1 MGASHEAAPPALSL
15 HEAPPPVEEVLRA
28 PGNEL
33 PRTSLLGWTGL
44 GGSAPLAPAAPPGGR
59 GSSAAFE
66 RQADEVAGRSHPG
79 QPADAAPVP
88 PGDVRLHTDR
98 LATRAASAIGA
109 RAFTVGRHIVF
120 NAGQFAPHSPAGQR
134 LLSHELTHV
143 VQQQAHG
150 VDPAAPMA
158 RQPDPPGTKPS
169 SKTADSFKADFEN
182 QFVPGE
188 VAGKVVVAAPSLK
201 KGKPAKSVTLTFEE
215 KVTPLETITLY
226 AVDEEELFET
236 EAAAGLPP
244 GDERLKQSLLY
255 RPPTIP
261 GPPATPTTTT
271 TPPTVTTTNPPP
283 ATPPAPGAGAGRY
296 HSSAGPIEVLA
307 RVEGFGITGTFTKLA
322 VGAASTTIVET
333 PRGVMVIDAGTAG
346 RKSASGPL
354 ATEAINR
361 ARPIIKGRPI
371 VDTLITHAHLD
382 HTGLLSRLAGEFE
395 MLNLHINLAQA
406 FDPDLKWD
414 ELRAKI
420 GQNQRAFLEKRLR
433 EQIQGERAEWNK
445 QVDVPEGGAREQRWK
460 AHVEEQ
466 AAARLAGRQV
476 LKVDL
481 QVPGAGG
488 QMRIVSAPIENL
500 KLSDVEFAPGETT
513 GVIQGPD
520 RATIINR
527 KLADAI
533 ERQKAGKKND
543 AIDLDRYAS
552 SYVLVVDAKMML
564 LVLPDL
570 RVNDIDAVRKA
581 LKAEMVRLGHTAE
594 LRVWDI
600 THHLQAGFLG
610 ASKTAEKTLA
620 QARLGQLEKLTEIL
634 HDLANVKTAKGTQPT
649 DVVAVSAKLSAIDPA
664 LAFVLTSMGLEIVPA
679 VNGQDV
685 RLIEAIT
692 AGGRR
697 VAGLAGGSRYAGVA
711 ASDPLLRRAHAAV
724 EELTA
729 KADELEGKAKLLR
742 KKADAASKQQLK
754 DDAAKLREHIQRIK
768 TRASEYVAQVDA
780 ELGPAAKR
788 TTAPAKVEPAG
799 AQAEALRTE
808 LVGFDRVVVGKLGS
822 FSDVAV
828 VLLGGDIPADAR
840 AELKTI
846 AEVRAIEAQLKTLG
860 GGDVPPE
867 LRGRYAAALEAK
879 RNVVRRR
886 LAEVN
891 KLGPEAA
898 EEKRVLRDEVKQLD
912 LEVETALKATKTGS
926 GSGFKQRLPNGK
938 LVETRIEVPK
948 QPTKFERGVNTGAQ
962 LFGQGMGAVMVY
974 QLVKGEEE
982 LEARYQKG
990 EVNAAEMAVATTH
1003 NVYGMTIGARMLGA
1017 IHVGPGEF
1025 VLLAALDILQT
1036 SLHDYDTTAQ
1046 RNTAIAYSV
1055 IRNAL
1060 SLGLMAAGQAL
1071 SKTGPWGV
1079 IIGIALM
1086 FLVDPI
1092 LERLGVYDWLE
1103 RKFAFMPDDVTL
1115 VTQKLGKLLEE
1126 YRVVV
1131 GALDIANRKV
1141 EQLTSVGASDPEAV
1155 KSAARR
1161 VAAEYRTNAKQRESA
1176 LLVAFLM
1183 GYEAAKTSYGGL
1195 PELDQQR
1202 AEFLRLMMVVQ
1213 GPEAPREMTEAQRT
1227 DAVKLLILEGKFG
1240 ASGLTD
1246 KAGLT
1251 SRQKADAM
1259 FGMIEAGLNLD
1270 RLTPDQ
1276 VAEMPQWGK
1285 MDEWMNKVD
1294 KEVAGE
1300 KSSDVNWKWT
1310 AEKMGELDQMF
1321 NNARYRINPTSI
1333 GSERATPMLSPGTPA
1348 RTAYESQLQARETRF
1363 LTLRQT
1369 LATTA
1374 SGTAATTAAV
1384 TPTGPSAG
1392 LESAVAGAETA
1403 ISAFKTALASQ
1414 PALGMGLTA
1423 EGIASHSWD
1432 ANVTYPRFVRDND
1445 AYREALFRM
1454 RSLETAM
1461 RTSIGVAESARVSFG
1476 TGGGPFAD
1484 RLLKVREQ
1492 ARQAVEE
1499 RREVKSFLYLDEV
1512 AEKVAGIRVKENM
1525 DIAARLNQGKEV
1537 KPLNPNEQIAAG
1549 KGDIKDFKLTSTT
1562 NRLAQI
1568 TSLRL
1573 PSPEE
1578 VKAGNTLVEGIY
1590 KIVGDYDDTDLFLIS
1605 VGGTTV
1611 TKAENVLV
1619 GYVKDRGETTS
1630 GRYGHTSRVEVTPL
1644 NAAAIRLF
1652 GGTGNETVLR
1662 NLLYPTTID
1671 DIRNGL

>member
-1 MGASHEAAPPALSL
+1 MPSG
-15 HEAPPPVEEVLRA
+15 
-28 PGNEL
+28 
-33 PRTSLLGWTGL
+33 
-44 GGSAPLAPAAPPGGR
+44 
-59 GSSAAFE
+59 
-66 RQADEVAGRSHPG
+66 
-79 QPADAAPVP
+79 
-88 PGDVRLHTDR
+88 VRIHTDR
-98 LATRAASAIGA
+98 LATRAASSIGA
-109 RAFTVGRHIVF
+109 QAFTVGRNIVF
-120 NAGQFAPHSPAGQR
+120 NSGQFAPHSPVGQR

-150 VDPAAPMA
+150 VDRGAPIS
-158 RQPDPPGTKPS
+158 RQPGPPGAGPS
-169 SKTADSFKADFEN
+169 SKAADAFKAEFEN
-182 QFVPGE
+182 QYVPSQ
-188 VAGKVVVAAPSLK
+188 VTGKVVVAAPSLT
-201 KGKPAKSVTLTFEE
+201 KGKPAKTVTLAFDE
-215 KVTPLETITLY
+215 KVTPLETITVY

-236 EAAAGLPP
+236 EAAAALPP
-244 GDERLKQSLLY
+244 GEERVKQSLLY
-255 RPPTIP
+255 RPPSIP
-261 GPPATPTTTT
+261 VPPVTPTTTT
-271 TPPTVTTTNPPP
+271 TPSTVPPTNPP
-283 ATPPAPGAGAGRY
+283 ATPAAPRVGAGRY

-333 PRGVMVIDAGTAG
+333 PRGVIVIDAGTAG

-382 HTGLLSRLAGEFE
+382 HTGLLSRLAAEFE
-395 MLNLHINLAQA
+395 ILNLHINLAQA

-414 ELRAKI
+414 ELRTKI

-445 QVDVPEGGAREQRWK
+445 LVDVPEGGAREQRWN

-466 AAARLAGRQV
+466 VAARLAARQV
-476 LKVDL
+476 VRVDL

-500 KLSDVEFAPGETT
+500 KLSNVEFAPGETT

-527 KLADAI
+527 KLAGAI

-543 AIDLDRYAS
+543 AIDLDRYAT

-570 RVNDIDAVRKA
+570 RVNDIDGIRKA

-610 ASKTAEKTLA
+610 ASKTGEKTLA

-742 KKADAASKQQLK
+742 KKADAAAKQQMK
-754 DDAAKLREHIQRIK
+754 DEAAKLRERIQRIR

-788 TTAPAKVEPAG
+788 TTAPTKVETAA
-799 AQAEALRTE
+799 AQAQALRTE
-808 LVGFDRVVVGKLGS
+808 LVGFDRVVVGRLGS

-828 VLLGGDIPADAR
+828 VLLGGDVPADAR

-846 AEVRAIEAQLKTLG
+846 AEVRAIEAQLKALT

-867 LRGRYAAALEAK
+867 LRGRYAVALEAK

-886 LAEVN
+886 LAEAN

-898 EEKRVLRDEVKQLD
+898 EEKRVLRDEVKQLN
-912 LEVETALKATKTGS
+912 LEVEAALKATQTGS

-948 QPTKFERGVNTGAQ
+948 QPTRFERGVNTGAQ

-990 EVNAAEMAVATTH
+990 EVSAAEMVATTTH
-1003 NVYGMTIGARMLGA
+1003 NVYGMTVGARMLGA

-1025 VLLAALDILQT
+1025 VILAALDILQT

-1071 SKTGPWGV
+1071 SKAGPWGV

-1103 RKFAFMPDDVTL
+1103 RKFSFMPDEVTG
-1115 VTQKLGKLLEE
+1115 VTQKLSKLLEE

-1131 GALDIANRKV
+1131 GALDIANRRV

-1161 VAAEYRTNAKQRESA
+1161 VAAEHRANAKQKEA
-1176 LLVAFLM
+1176 ELLVAFLL
-1183 GYEAAKTSYGGL
+1183 GYEAAKKSYGGL

-1213 GPEAPREMTEAQRT
+1213 GPEAPKEMTEEQRT
-1227 DAVKLLILEGKFG
+1227 AAVKLLILEGKFG
-1240 ASGLTD
+1240 MSGLTD

-1259 FGMIEAGLNLD
+1259 FGMIEAGLDLD
-1270 RLTPDQ
+1270 RLTPAQ
-1276 VAEMPQWGK
+1276 VAEMPQWKK
-1285 MDEWMNKVD
+1285 MDDWMDKVD

-1300 KSSDVNWKWT
+1300 KSADVDWKWT

-1333 GSERATPMLSPGTPA
+1333 GSERVTPMLSPGTPA

-1363 LTLRQT
+1363 LTLRRT

-1374 SGTAATTAAV
+1374 CGTAATSAAV
-1384 TPTGPSAG
+1384 TPAGPSAG

-1403 ISAFKTALASQ
+1403 IAAFRAALASQ

-1423 EGIASHSWD
+1423 EGIASSSWD
-1432 ANVTYPRFVRDND
+1432 ANVTYPRFVQRND
-1445 AYREALFRM
+1445 AYRDALFRM

-1461 RTSIGVAESARVSFG
+1461 RTSIGVAESVSVAAG
-1476 TGGGPFAD
+1476 SGRPAFAD

-1499 RREVKSFLYLDEV
+1499 RREVKSFLYLDEIG
-1512 AEKVAGIRVKENM
+1512 EKVAGIRAKENI
-1525 DIAARLNQGKEV
+1525 DIAARLNQSKEV

-1549 KGDIKDFKLTSTT
+1549 KGDLKDYELTSIT
-1562 NRLAQI
+1562 NRLEKI
-1568 TSLRL
+1568 TSLRI
-1573 PSPEE
+1573 PSAEE
-1578 VKAGNTLVEGIY
+1578 IKAGKTRVEGIY
-1590 KIVGDYDDTDLFLIS
+1590 KIVGDYGYTDLFIVS

-1611 TKAENVLV
+1611 TEAENVLV
-1619 GYVKDRGETTS
+1619 GYVKDKGETTS

-1652 GGTGNETVLR
+1652 GGTGNETILS

-1671 DIRNGL
+1671 DIRSGL